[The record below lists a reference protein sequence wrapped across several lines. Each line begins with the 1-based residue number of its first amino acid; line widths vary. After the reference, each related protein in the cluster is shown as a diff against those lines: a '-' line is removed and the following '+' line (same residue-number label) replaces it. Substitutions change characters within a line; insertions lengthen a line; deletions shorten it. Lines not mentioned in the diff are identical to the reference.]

1 MILVIHI
8 YFSNSTTVQCS
19 TTLGPTNHVTQTPA
33 VSGHQNQMSIHGPQL
48 VSSSNTGVFRQVI
61 VTDSSGNKVHGIAG
75 TNQSLGL
82 TLPQKPTPP
91 GITLVKPGFNSPSA
105 AGKTSSG
112 ANAVLDKK
120 SSLPTVI
127 FLCPK
132 TKTWNL
138 NHKNNLVIMFAYRNI
153 SYVICRKN
161 NLTKEKL
168 FPES

>member
-1 MILVIHI
+1 
-8 YFSNSTTVQCS
+8 
-19 TTLGPTNHVTQTPA
+19 
-33 VSGHQNQMSIHGPQL
+33 MSIHGPQL
-48 VSSSNTGVFRQVI
+48 VSSSNSGVFRQVI

-91 GITLVKPGFNSPSA
+91 GITLVKPGFNPPSA

-112 ANAVLDKK
+112 ANTVLDKK
-120 SSLPTVI
+120 TSIPTVI
-127 FLCPK
+127 FLVSTPCIYSSIY
-132 TKTWNL
+132 
-138 NHKNNLVIMFAYRNI
+138 LVLKFAYQSI
-153 SYVICRKN
+153 LYCLICRKN